1 MPLYKKTIKAGDVL
15 EHEIYFSVRERGK
28 TVPRE
33 PRRAPTTEAQA
44 KLNEINRIKHFR
56 RKINANF
63 VPGDLYLTLSY
74 ADEPTPEEAMRY
86 LSNFFRRINYSRK
99 KANLENVKFIAV
111 TEYQGKRLHHHVI
124 MSRISA
130 EEVIAQWEKT
140 PGAGNVEIQTLYS
153 HDTDYS
159 NLADY
164 LMKETRSR
172 TGKRWTESRNLKQ
185 PTIIYTNASKQD
197 KKALQGGKPYVPK
210 GYTLIEENRVADDI
224 TGISCYFKYIKN
236 ARLSNSRTQNK
247 KGKIQ

>member
-1 MPLYKKTIKAGDVL
+1 MSALDRESSLQSFFVFGTAEILLPLAGVIDVAK
-15 EHEIYFSVRERGK
+15 ETER
-28 TVPRE
+28 
-33 PRRAPTTEAQA
+33 
-44 KLNEINRIKHFR
+44 LNKE
-56 RKINANF
+56 
-63 VPGDLYLTLSY
+63 
-74 ADEPTPEEAMRY
+74 
-86 LSNFFRRINYSRK
+86 

-130 EEVIAQWEKT
+130 EEVITQWEKT

-164 LMKETRSR
+164 LMKETRNR

-224 TGISCYFKYIKN
+224 TGISCYFKYIKK